1 MYKSKLEL
9 LTISYVNKIL
19 REKLV
24 PSSDGWKMEA
34 KELDFSESMINK
46 GCPRNAFLGLCSS
59 GLVKNIPKG
68 IYTKS
73 IKNRTYAEKAVEIL
87 RKNPGF
93 ANNPLGLWKK
103 IQTEEITHNGQMNVV
118 CALWKNGLIKQ

>member
-1 MYKSKLEL
+1 MNKSKYEL
-9 LTISYVNKIL
+9 ITLSYVRRIYKEN
-19 REKLV
+19 LV
-24 PSSDGWKMEA
+24 PCAEGWK
-34 KELDFSESMINK
+34 KTGKKLGFKQSTINK

>member
-1 MYKSKLEL
+1 MNKSKLEL

-87 RKNPGF
+87 KINPDL
-93 ANNPLGLWKK
+93 ANAPSRLWE
-103 IQTEEITHNGQMNVV
+103 ILQTEVKNHNGQMNIV
-118 CALWKNGLIKQ
+118 CALWKNGLIEQ